1 MKNLLSAYDKAFD
14 GKARL
19 GIMSLLMVN
28 ESMDFTG
35 LKELL
40 QLSDGNLAS
49 HLRALEEIGYLSVT
63 KQFVGRKPNT
73 KYQVTEN
80 GRKAFQEH
88 LNALEELIKNQLG
101 K

>member
-1 MKNLLSAYDKAFD
+1 MLATYDKAFD

-19 GIMSLLMVN
+19 GIMSILMVN
-28 ESMDFTG
+28 ESMDFSG

-40 QLSDGNLAS
+40 GLSDGNLAS
-49 HLRALEEIGYLSVT
+49 HLRALEETGYLAVS

-73 KYQVTEN
+73 SYKVTDN
-80 GRKAFQEH
+80 GRKAFQKH
-88 LNALEELIKNQLG
+88 LNALEELIKSQLG

>member
-1 MKNLLSAYDKAFD
+1 MKSLLTAYDKAFD
-14 GKARL
+14 GKVRL
-19 GIMSLLMVN
+19 GIMSMLMVN
-28 ESMDFTG
+28 ESMDFSS

-49 HLRALEEIGYLSVT
+49 HLRALEEVGYLLVT

-73 KYQVTEN
+73 SYQVTEK

-88 LNALEELIKNQLG
+88 LNALEELIKSQLG